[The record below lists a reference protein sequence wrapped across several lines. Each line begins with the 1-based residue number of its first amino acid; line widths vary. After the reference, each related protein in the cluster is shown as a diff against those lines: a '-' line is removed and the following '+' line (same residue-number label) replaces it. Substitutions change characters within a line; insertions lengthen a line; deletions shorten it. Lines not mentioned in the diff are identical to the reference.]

1 MTSLFRRGAA
11 AALISLTAADLASAQ
26 AAGATIR
33 QRQAGDSIIVRGF
46 GVGKFDTIAVL
57 FRAFEHE
64 PYGSPGWIE
73 MMRRVDSLV
82 SVSPRVM
89 LRANLGD
96 GVGIASAVTPRGWIG
111 FNAQG
116 PAYRT
121 IDRDGERVTY
131 FAYPSIL
138 SVDPESPADKAGI
151 VPGDL
156 LVAFNGTDVVGHEF
170 NITRLV
176 VPDTKVGVTIRR
188 DGQTKDYSL
197 DIVKAPDGVY
207 SRRLEFTRV
216 PGMPLSEIPG
226 TMIMRLSD
234 ERGDGAMRGA
244 GGGAAAGSGT
254 SGGRAIT
261 LQRAASGV
269 MRAGRF
275 TVIGPHSVFGADV
288 SPVNADLARVLKLE
302 KGILVNEVPD
312 ASPAFKAGLRIGDVI
327 VAVAGQSVATVG
339 QLQDV
344 IVSRIGDRTVPLQV
358 MRDRKPVKITVTW

>member
-11 AALISLTAADLASAQ
+11 AALISLTAADLAAAQ
-26 AAGATIR
+26 AVGGTVR
-33 QRQAGDSIIVRGF
+33 QREPRDSVIIRAF
-46 GVGKFDTIAVL
+46 GVGKMDTIAVL

-64 PYGSPGWIE
+64 PYGSPVWID

-82 SVSPRVM
+82 SATPRVM
-89 LRANLGD
+89 FRTNIGD
-96 GVGIASAVTPRGWIG
+96 GVAVASAVTPRGWIG

-151 VPGDL
+151 VPGDM

-170 NITRLV
+170 NLTRLV
-176 VPDTKVGVTIRR
+176 VPDTRVGVTIRR
-188 DGQTKDYSL
+188 DGETKDYSL
-197 DIVKAPDGVY
+197 DIVKAPEGVY

-216 PGMPLSEIPG
+216 PGMPLPAIPG
-226 TMIMRLSD
+226 AVIMRLQD
-234 ERGDGAMRGA
+234 ERGEGTARGVGGTIA
-244 GGGAAAGSGT
+244 GGSNA
-254 SGGRAIT
+254 GRATI
-261 LQRAASGV
+261 LQRSAANSP

-275 TVIGPHSVFGADV
+275 TVIGPHAVFGADV

-312 ASPAFKAGLRIGDVI
+312 ASPAFKGGLRIGDVI
-327 VAVAGQSVATVG
+327 VSAAGQPVATVG

-344 IVSRIGDRTVPLQV
+344 IVSRLGDRVVPLQV
-358 MRDRKPVKITVTW
+358 MRERKPIKITVTW